1 LSVWSGDLGL
11 DSGIPQSVYRID
23 TTDMTQI
30 GLKGLKPGESF
41 AYEGGSITFE
51 GYVQW
56 VNLNFVA
63 DPGKHLALLGGI
75 VAILG
80 LLASLFTRRR
90 RIWIRVG
97 DQVEVAGLAK
107 NAAPGLEVEMQ
118 GFVKM
123 LKGEKEMSRSWAFA
137 SNYLVYSAMAVYAI
151 SFLAHLIE
159 TAWAVKV
166 PADKNSTLDYKRTEK
181 VARIATALMILGF
194 LLLLAGVIARGIS
207 AGRVPWGNMYEFSI
221 TGALAFSGAYLLAL
235 RKYDLRWLGLLVS
248 VSVLLTIGTAI
259 TVLYVPSAP
268 LVPALKSE
276 WLVIHVSTAI
286 ISGGV
291 FLLSNV
297 IASAY
302 LYLDRMEKKGERT
315 PWAKRLPDL
324 ETLDLLSYRLVAFV
338 FPLWTFSVIAGAIWA
353 ESAWGRYWGWDPKET
368 WAFITWVAYAAY
380 LHARV
385 TIGWRGRRAAWL
397 CLFAGS
403 TFLFNYVYVNIWG
416 TGKHT
421 YSGL

>member
-1 LSVWSGDLGL
+1 
-11 DSGIPQSVYRID
+11 
-23 TTDMTQI
+23 
-30 GLKGLKPGESF
+30 
-41 AYEGGSITFE
+41 
-51 GYVQW
+51 
-56 VNLNFVA
+56 
-63 DPGKHLALLGGI
+63 
-75 VAILG
+75 
-80 LLASLFTRRR
+80 
-90 RIWIRVG
+90 
-97 DQVEVAGLAK
+97 
-107 NAAPGLEVEMQ
+107 
-118 GFVKM
+118 
-123 LKGEKEMSRSWAFA
+123 MSRSWAYA

-151 SFLAHLIE
+151 SFIVHAIE

-166 PADKNSTLDYKRTEK
+166 PTDKNTTLDYKNTEK
-181 VARIATALMILGF
+181 VARIATAMMILGF
-194 LLLLAGVIARGIS
+194 FLLFAGVIARGVS

-276 WLVIHVSTAI
+276 WLVIHVSAAI

-297 IASAY
+297 IAAAY
-302 LYLDRMEKKGERT
+302 LYLDRVEEKGER
-315 PWAKRLPDL
+315 PQWAKRLPDL
-324 ETLDLLSYRLVAFV
+324 ETLDQLSYRLVAFV

-403 TFLFNYVYVNIWG
+403 TFLFNYIYVNIWG